1 MGARVT
7 KVSIS
12 VKFSFFF
19 IFIIS
24 YLNCRNVQ
32 EPLILILVGNKNDLN
47 ETRAV
52 SREEAFLYATS
63 IGGNYFE
70 SSTINDQG
78 IEQVFTATALGLI
91 RLADRRGCYS
101 MKRYDSY
108 ESLSTVFGDGKNLLV
123 EKDPEAKM

>member
-1 MGARVT
+1 MVQL
-7 KVSIS
+7 
-12 VKFSFFF
+12 FSFCFC

-108 ESLSTVFGDGKNLLV
+108 ESMSNVFGDGKNLLV
-123 EKDPEAKM
+123 FNTKKRSRS